1 MKLDYTN
8 ETVFSFDG
16 PNLCLLG
23 NEADFLQLA
32 KSIVD
37 LTGKN
42 GVSIDLLD
50 MDFIE
55 SAGEQIK
62 VIFSS
67 KKGSKNFGVWDNDE
81 TLLFELDYHLWDR
94 LFKYFIL
101 MSWKKTTYYLNAN
114 ESYLS
119 DLELSQDCNFICS
132 SEF

>member
-50 MDFIE
+50 LDFVE
-55 SAGEQIK
+55 SVGEQIR

-67 KKGSKNFGVWDNDE
+67 KKDSKNLGVWDNDS
-81 TLLFELDYHLWDR
+81 TLLFELDYRLWNR

-101 MSWKKTTYYLNAN
+101 MSWEKSTYYLNEY

-119 DLELSQDCNFICS
+119 DLELSQDSNFICS